1 MINTEIIILAAGKG
15 TRMGSDCPKCLVP
28 VAGIPMIDR
37 LLVNIKDTLI
47 NKALLVIG
55 HKAEALQEHLT
66 NSVRYVTQTEQKGT
80 AHAAQI
86 AINSILP
93 NTKNVIILYA
103 DHPFVTTKTIEKIIS
118 GLDKH
123 HVVLATVDAGDFTE
137 WKSLFTHWGRIIK
150 NEKGEVDRIVEYK
163 DADEYTRKISTVN
176 PGFYAFNV
184 PILKLALEHVKPN
197 NAQGEYYLTDV
208 VRIAREMGKTIGEVD
223 IDPKEALGINSKAEL
238 EYAESII

>member
-1 MINTEIIILAAGKG
+1 MKETEVIILAAGKG

-28 VAGIPMIDR
+28 VKGIPMIDR
-37 LLVNIKDTLI
+37 LLSNIKNTLI

-55 HKAEALQEHLT
+55 HKAEVLQTHLGDT
-66 NSVRYVTQTEQKGT
+66 VRYITQIEQKGT
-80 AHAAQI
+80 AHAAQS
-86 AINSILP
+86 AIGSLLP

-103 DHPFVTTKTIEKIIS
+103 DHPFVTSKTIEKIVA
-118 GLDKH
+118 GLDKNP
-123 HVVLATVDAGDFTE
+123 VVLATVDAGDFTD

-150 NEKGEVDRIVEYK
+150 NENGGVEKIIEFK
-163 DADEYTRKISTVN
+163 DADENTRKISTVN

-184 PILKLALEHVKPN
+184 ELLKLSLEQVKPN

-208 VRIAREMGKTIGEVD
+208 VRIAREMGKTIGEVN

-238 EYAESII
+238 EYAESLI